1 LRALNRMEKTRT
13 GLSRGSK
20 VVKRNIGNKTG
31 NELILE
37 RVQITCYMLFNF
49 QLVLDFLFR
58 ELDQFPSLQ

>member
-37 RVQITCYMLFNF
+37 RVQITCI
-49 QLVLDFLFR
+49 
-58 ELDQFPSLQ
+58 